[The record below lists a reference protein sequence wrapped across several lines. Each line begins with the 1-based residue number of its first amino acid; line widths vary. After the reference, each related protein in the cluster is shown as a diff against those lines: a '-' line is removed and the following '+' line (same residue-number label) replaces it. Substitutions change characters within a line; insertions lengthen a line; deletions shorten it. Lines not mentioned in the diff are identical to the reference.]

1 MYVKAS
7 FTVSRDKSRFLMRAC
22 EVEQHDRR
30 DGATWQTHTFHE
42 SRWLMTISNSLS
54 HYATLN

>member
-30 DGATWQTHTFHE
+30 DGATWQTHTHFM
-42 SRWLMTISNSLS
+42 SQDG
-54 HYATLN
+54 